1 MCDLALRM
9 GRTLRELRETMDPA
23 EMAIWLARNRES
35 PIGLEREDF
44 HAAQI
49 AASMGG
55 GKIADLLPRW
65 GEAGSEDADG
75 ALDRLMGG

>member
-1 MCDLALRM
+1 L
-9 GRTLRELRETMDPA
+9 GRTIREIRETMDPA
-23 EMAIWLARNRES
+23 ELAIWMARDLES
-35 PIGLEREDF
+35 PLGAERQDF

-55 GKIADLLPRW
+55 GKIIDLMPRW
-65 GEAGSEDADG
+65 GESAGDDADA